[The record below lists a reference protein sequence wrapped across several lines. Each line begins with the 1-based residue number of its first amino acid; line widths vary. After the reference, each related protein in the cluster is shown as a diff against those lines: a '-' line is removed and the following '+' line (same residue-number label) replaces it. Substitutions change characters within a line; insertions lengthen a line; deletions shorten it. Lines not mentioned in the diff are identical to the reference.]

1 MSSEGRGRSDL
12 ALERPTLGDRVAES
26 LLARPWIV
34 LVLAMVVH
42 TALFFAVQRDLATA
56 DPLYYARHA
65 HDLAFDRSHLS
76 SNGDDVVFAMRLGLT
91 VPLGLLFRLFG
102 ASLVVTN
109 LPSLF
114 AGLGIMAIAYA
125 AASTPRAK
133 LLAVLFAMV
142 CTPLLVD
149 GRELTPDLPC
159 GAVMAASI
167 LCLSRRD
174 RPRGSWWVVG
184 AAVAWF
190 AAFQIKEVAVWCA
203 PVWVYAILRDLRDRG
218 ARCVVRTFAPAIGVG
233 VGLAAGYL
241 VFCAVFWGDPV
252 ARFTG
257 IEAAA
262 AWGHDWSLVGHP
274 TAEWVARL
282 TWGPPAL
289 LFGMFRLAVIPV
301 VLAPWLVRGRDRLW
315 VVAAATIVLMF
326 WFGSSTLSDYIPLP
340 TGRRMV
346 LPLVPELIVLSA
358 LATDA
363 ALERLRDVRWRLVLG
378 LAFAVCLVYPHV
390 NSIRKKVF
398 VDRPETAAYAALRAE
413 VASTT
418 DPVVLLCGDFRCG
431 MFADL
436 HFGFEVPANLVVVNA
451 VDFAAARLPERARV
465 RLLVQ
470 LTRAGASRDA
480 VRCAEALGLRK
491 ILWTSNVRLYD
502 AEDGSRLRRAL
513 GSPLSS
519 TMPRSGFQLLGR
531 QPARA
536 TGASV
541 R

>member
-1 MSSEGRGRSDL
+1 VFGYVPAAMSSEDRRRSDRML
-12 ALERPTLGDRVAES
+12 DRRTLRDRVVDS
-26 LLARPWIV
+26 LLAKPWIV

-65 HDLAFDRSHLS
+65 HDLAFHPSHLS
-76 SNGDDVVFAMRLGLT
+76 SEPDDVVFVTRLGLT
-91 VPLGLLFRLFG
+91 VPLALLFRLFG

-114 AGLGIMAIAYA
+114 AGLAIMAIAYA

-167 LCLSRRD
+167 LCLSRRE
-174 RPRGSWWVVG
+174 RPRGAWWVVG

-203 PVWVYAILRDLRDRG
+203 PIWVYAILRDLRGHGVRW
-218 ARCVVRTFAPAIGVG
+218 VVRTFAPAIGVG
-233 VGLAAGYL
+233 AGLAVGYL
-241 VFCAVFWGDPV
+241 LFCAVFWGDPM
-252 ARFTG
+252 ARFIR

-262 AWGHDWSLVGHP
+262 TWGHDWSLVGHP

-289 LFGMFRLAVIPV
+289 LFGMFRLALVPV

-315 VVAAATIVLMF
+315 VVAATTIVLMF
-326 WFGSSTLSDYIPLP
+326 WFGSSTLSDYVPLP

-363 ALERLRDVRWRLVLG
+363 VLDRLRDVRWRLVLG
-378 LAFAVCLVYPHV
+378 LAFAVFLVYPHV

-398 VDRPETAAYAALRAE
+398 ADRPETAAYAALRAE

-418 DPVVLLCGDFRCG
+418 DPVVLLCGDFRCRR
-431 MFADL
+431 FADL

-470 LTRAGASRDA
+470 PTRAGASKAA

-491 ILWTSNVRLYD
+491 ILWSPGVQLYD
-502 AEDGSRLRRAL
+502 AEDGSRLRSAL
-513 GSPLSS
+513 GSALCSN
-519 TMPRSGFQLLGR
+519 
-531 QPARA
+531 QPP
-536 TGASV
+536 
-541 R
+541 